1 MLAFVRLLVILHK
14 EGYKEPPPALSCTE
28 LPQQWRRPRQ
38 PGVAPASVKDV
49 DWRRVCERGREMP
62 RYAKSHT
69 ASPHEDEERQV
80 HASIRKL
87 GSKLGSLGKSLFSS
101 VLLNTSEQLV
111 TSKLGLA
118 PRDSPASYHQAQQ
131 PSGFTT
137 WLGNLHPGTSSF
149 HPVPRL
155 QPFMTSTEYVPE
167 GKYSEREKTILDEL
181 SLSPEQARNLEKNT
195 RQQGQSQTWM
205 QARQHRLTASA
216 FGKVIQRR
224 EWTHKGLRN
233 LLDPKDLSRVRAIQ
247 YGRRKEA
254 DAVSRYIAVLQK
266 LGHDVSVRHCGIF
279 VDPSCPWLGATPDRL
294 VFDPEEGT
302 YGVLEVKC
310 PYSMKDLDSSDVPSF
325 D

>member
-1 MLAFVRLLVILHK
+1 
-14 EGYKEPPPALSCTE
+14 
-28 LPQQWRRPRQ
+28 
-38 PGVAPASVKDV
+38 
-49 DWRRVCERGREMP
+49 
-62 RYAKSHT
+62 
-69 ASPHEDEERQV
+69 
-80 HASIRKL
+80 
-87 GSKLGSLGKSLFSS
+87 
-101 VLLNTSEQLV
+101 
-111 TSKLGLA
+111 
-118 PRDSPASYHQAQQ
+118 
-131 PSGFTT
+131 
-137 WLGNLHPGTSSF
+137 
-149 HPVPRL
+149 
-155 QPFMTSTEYVPE
+155 
-167 GKYSEREKTILDEL
+167 
-181 SLSPEQARNLEKNT
+181 
-195 RQQGQSQTWM
+195 M

-325 D
+325 DFYINFLGNGEPQLLRDHEYYHQILGQMALTSCQWADFVVYSEKWVIIERVRFQPLEWQEMKAHLDYFFFNNALKFFCSTE